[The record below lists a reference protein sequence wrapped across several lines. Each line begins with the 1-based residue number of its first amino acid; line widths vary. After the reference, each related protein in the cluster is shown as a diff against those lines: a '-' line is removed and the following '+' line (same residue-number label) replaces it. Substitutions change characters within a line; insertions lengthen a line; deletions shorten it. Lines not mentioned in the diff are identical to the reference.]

1 MLHST
6 TPRPIAAARGVLAL
20 APPSHTGQPALLL
33 LPGRYQ
39 IGADASSSLCLDAP
53 GIAPRHLLVL
63 VTTEKIVV
71 RAWDPRTWLNDGLLQ
86 EATLRRGDRLAIGPL
101 TLRLRDATP
110 DELMSQ
116 VPQTPPE
123 MVDEATAL
131 GEPVTDSV
139 DINAAPLIDALD
151 VPCLMVDPREEHRAR
166 ERAIEARAYSLAT
179 RERELSTRLEAL
191 ETATAELE
199 ATGEE
204 LQAQTVILA
213 EKSAEN
219 DARERAIEARAFA
232 LATRERALSSTEA
245 TASELSSVADSARTA
260 ELEARERAIEARA
273 YSLAARERELTAELE
288 SLDAQIRAKNDELRT
303 LAQSFTERDAE
314 HEARE
319 RAIEARALAL
329 ATREREL
336 SAKLDSLD
344 AQIAAKNDELLALA
358 QSFADREAEHESRER
373 AIEARAFSIATRER
387 EVASQLAEIMTQ
399 QTQEASLQTRL
410 AAFEERET
418 QLELQARSLTERAQ
432 ALDAAE
438 GLMREQQAAI
448 ETESRSLAERDS
460 ALQQLQTSLTAERTR
475 LESLAAET
483 REIVAAEAEQHTHA
497 WEAWEQA
504 RTRMTR
510 DLTERAEQL
519 QVETAQLAL
528 EREQFQ
534 ASRAAFEANQAQW
547 TEHRDLQQT
556 EHAQWQ
562 TEVARLAEEQAAR
575 ERLWTQREAELSR
588 REAELDQ
595 RLSQLDH
602 AAQHRAAAEHELVIT
617 RQQLQRERQLFA
629 EQQSAWLAERELM
642 TSELAERRRQLL
654 RDESALARERQSLA
668 IERWELAAAVRPVL
682 ATTTVTSPEP
692 TEPVTIASAETTSVE
707 PLNSTELAEQPTEVC
722 AQPSLDLCVDV
733 SPELTDSAVARFHA
747 VLEPTVVAPEN
758 AAGATAE
765 ITVEHHPAVEADSS
779 SESSVVSIDESSG
792 PHTNARLSEA
802 AESEWEA
809 LVDDQSPTV
818 IHAVPGE
825 TVRQPGDECYVAS
838 LLPTLPEIAATAEV
852 GPVSSLANDP
862 EDPAT
867 AAAPS
872 DWPPASM
879 LASVEELEQAAFAES
894 TQPFLAPDGLA
905 TRGLD
910 EDWETPAF
918 PLESFITATE
928 HASTQPGEELPESPT
943 QSSTTKVSS
952 PRECEA
958 EQDADNAWSLTGT
971 ADEPASSLN
980 AHDATALETVAES
993 IPLEKSLDRPERLH
1007 DRVDESSADS
1017 LESQYD
1023 LSYKPA
1029 YPEYSA
1035 WNFATPPA
1043 IADSNEAP
1051 DVAPWLT
1058 QVASLQGGLV
1068 DTPDLESPSPEV
1080 LSTEDPDTG
1089 SMLTATPENSASESD
1104 EDPGSLRS
1112 ELAKMFGLP
1121 ADFAHSTHRSPSDEP
1136 LNADATAVETFPDD
1150 QEDSGA
1156 KAETALEAETS
1167 TTAES
1172 EQDADDAWRTQLA
1185 AVLQS
1190 QAVAPVVPVEP
1201 IQPRRDVAVPSPK
1214 SVEEEDSIAAYMERM
1229 LSRNGMKPNESPSLG
1244 PASSA
1249 PANVIVPEP
1258 ASALEEAATEES
1270 APVEEFQPAALALPI
1285 PAPRRTQ
1292 DKDEV
1297 RAKLDAFREVAN
1309 QSARTALAQHSWK
1322 SLRGDVAVQGALC
1335 GTATLAA
1342 AGYFSAPLWGSPIQ
1356 FLPAFGCVVAAGWVG
1371 WQLTSTLQRLKQWNP
1386 SERLLCT
1393 TEESETAEGH
1403 VETMAESVE
1412 VTSPESAELP
1422 PRSPVE

>member
-1 MLHST
+1 MLLTT

-71 RAWDPRTWLNDGLLQ
+71 RAWDPRTWLNDGLFQ
-86 EATLRRGDRLAIGPL
+86 EALLRRGDRLAIGPL

-116 VPQTPPE
+116 VPQTPAE
-123 MVDEATAL
+123 KVDDATAMVD
-131 GEPVTDSV
+131 PVTDSV
-139 DINAAPLIDALD
+139 DVSTAPLIDVVDTPGLT
-151 VPCLMVDPREEHRAR
+151 VDPREEHRAR

-204 LQAQTVILA
+204 LQAQTAMLA
-213 EKSAEN
+213 EQSAEN

-232 LATRERALSSTEA
+232 LATRERALASTEA
-245 TASELSSVADSARTA
+245 TASELSSVADSARSA
-260 ELEARERAIEARA
+260 ELEVRERAIEARA
-273 YSLAARERELTAELE
+273 YSLATRERELTAELD
-288 SLDAQIRAKNDELRT
+288 SLDAQIAAKNDELLT
-303 LAQSFTERDAE
+303 LAQSFAERDNE

-336 SAKLDSLD
+336 SAELDSLET
-344 AQIAAKNDELLALA
+344 QIAAKNDELLTLA
-358 QSFADREAEHESRER
+358 QSFAERDNEHEARER
-373 AIEARAFSIATRER
+373 AIEARAYSLATRER
-387 EVASQLAEIMTQ
+387 EVALQLEEIQTQ

-410 AAFEERET
+410 TALEERET
-418 QLELQARSLTERAQ
+418 QLEAQASSLTKRAQ

-438 GLMREQQAAI
+438 RLVRDQQAAI
-448 ETESRSLAERDS
+448 ESESRTLAERDT
-460 ALQQLQTSLTAERTR
+460 ALQQLQTTLTAERTR

-483 REIVAAEAEQHTHA
+483 REILAAEAEQHTHA

-510 DLTERAEQL
+510 DLTERSEQL
-519 QVETAQLAL
+519 LAETTQLAL
-528 EREQFQ
+528 EREQYQ
-534 ASRAAFEANQAQW
+534 ASRAEFEAAQAQW

-562 TEVARLAEEQAAR
+562 MEAARLAEEQAAR
-575 ERLWTQREAELSR
+575 ERLWNQREAELSR

-595 RLSQLDH
+595 RLSQIEH
-602 AAQHRAAAEHELVIT
+602 AAQHRAAAEQELVIT

-668 IERWELAAAVRPVL
+668 IERWELSAAVRPVL
-682 ATTTVTSPEP
+682 ATTTVTSPVL
-692 TEPVTIASAETTSVE
+692 TELPIVASAAPTSVE
-707 PLNSTELAEQPTEVC
+707 PLNSTELAEMPTAVAAED
-722 AQPSLDLCVDV
+722 AAD
-733 SPELTDSAVARFHA
+733 TDSETTLEQQDAVA
-747 VLEPTVVAPEN
+747 E
-758 AAGATAE
+758 
-765 ITVEHHPAVEADSS
+765 DSS
-779 SESSVVSIDESSG
+779 SEPSVVDTDESFG
-792 PHTNARLSEA
+792 LPTNSWLPEA
-802 AESEWEA
+802 TESEWEA
-809 LVDDQSPTV
+809 SAAEPSSAVVD
-818 IHAVPGE
+818 AVPGE
-825 TVRQPGDECYVAS
+825 TVHQPVDEHDVAS
-838 LLPTLPEIAATAEV
+838 LPPTLSEIALTVEA
-852 GPVSSLANDP
+852 GPVSTLAHDP
-862 EDPAT
+862 EDPETT
-867 AAAPS
+867 AAES
-872 DWPPASM
+872 DWAPASM
-879 LASVEELEQAAFAES
+879 LASVEELKQAAFAVS
-894 TQPFLAPDGLA
+894 TQPLHSPDGLV

-910 EDWETPAF
+910 DDWETPAF
-918 PLESFITATE
+918 PLESLITTTE
-928 HASTQPGEELPESPT
+928 HDSTQPGKELAE
-943 QSSTTKVSS
+943 STTQPSTANVSS
-952 PRECEA
+952 PREYED
-958 EQDADNAWSLTGT
+958 EQDACNAWSLTGT
-971 ADEPASSLN
+971 ANMPTSSLD
-980 AHDATALETVAES
+980 AQDATDLETVAES
-993 IPLEKSLDRPERLH
+993 MPLEESPDRSERLQ
-1007 DRVDESSADS
+1007 DEVDETSTDS

-1035 WNFATPPA
+1035 WNSANSRA
-1043 IADSNEAP
+1043 IAESNEAP
-1051 DVAPWLT
+1051 DVAPWLA

-1068 DTPDLESPSPEV
+1068 DTPDFESPSPEAM
-1080 LSTEDPDTG
+1080 SAEDPDTR
-1089 SMLTATPENSASESD
+1089 SMLTATREHSASESD
-1104 EDPGSLRS
+1104 EDQGSLRS

-1121 ADFAHSTHRSPSDEP
+1121 ADFAHSAHSSASEES
-1136 LNADATAVETFPDD
+1136 LNADATSVETFPDD
-1150 QEDSGA
+1150 QQEFGA
-1156 KAETALEAETS
+1156 KAETALEAETN

-1190 QAVAPVVPVEP
+1190 QAVVNEAPVEP
-1201 IQPRRDVAVPSPK
+1201 VQPRKNVAVPPPK
-1214 SVEEEDSIAAYMERM
+1214 PVEEEDSIAAYMERM
-1229 LSRNGMKPNESPSLG
+1229 LSRNGMKQNESPSLDAASFA
-1244 PASSA
+1244 PASLT
-1249 PANVIVPEP
+1249 VPEP
-1258 ASALEEAATEES
+1258 ECAPHEAATEES
-1270 APVEEFQPAALALPI
+1270 APVEEFQPAALALPV

-1322 SLRGDVAVQGALC
+1322 SLRGDVAVQGLLC
-1335 GTATLAA
+1335 GGATLAA

-1356 FLPAFGCVVAAGWVG
+1356 FLPATGCLVAAGWVG
-1371 WQLTSTLQRLKQWNP
+1371 WQLTATLQRLKQWNP
-1386 SERLLCT
+1386 TDLLLCT
-1393 TEESETAEGH
+1393 TEESEAAEGQ
-1403 VETMAESVE
+1403 VETIAECVE
-1412 VTSPESAELP
+1412 VTSPESAESP
-1422 PRSPVE
+1422 PPSPAE